1 MSQSNQEMVH
11 CCGVG
16 LEKTTL
22 QNDTFFFLI
31 CGQLMR
37 YPFTELFHLSNF
49 LQMLNNL
56 RMVDTEFFGKFSLAL
71 RGSASVILSVGQR
84 HLPMAGCYAPHLQ
97 GSGSPL
103 QNSLNHRCT
112 VWFLAVPGPNVLLIL
127 WVAPTALSPILTS
140 NKKIT
145 RICFLANIISIV

>member
-22 QNDTFFFLI
+22 QNDPFFFLI

-49 LQMLNNL
+49 LQMLNEL

-71 RGSASVILSVGQR
+71 RGSASVILCWSASPPDGRPLCSSSSRLWLSFAKLLEPPLHCMIFSCSWAKCAVDIVSCS
-84 HLPMAGCYAPHLQ
+84 HCFKPHFDL
-97 GSGSPL
+97 
-103 QNSLNHRCT
+103 
-112 VWFLAVPGPNVLLIL
+112 
-127 WVAPTALSPILTS
+127 
-140 NKKIT
+140 K
-145 RICFLANIISIV
+145 